1 MMTFEEMQK
10 VLEGILEAQAG
21 IQRDQ
26 TGIQRNQAEIQHNQ
40 AGIQRDIQG
49 LLSVQRALQES
60 NIKLRQS
67 LDELAHQAR
76 ITERNLNRRL
86 GYNID
91 QETELSVVRDEVEIL
106 KTRVDALKQNQ

>member
-21 IQRDQ
+21 IQ
-26 TGIQRNQAEIQHNQ
+26 HNQ
-40 AGIQRDIQG
+40 AGIQRNIQGG
-49 LLSVQRALQES
+49 LLSVQRELQES
-60 NIKLRQS
+60 DIKLRQS

-76 ITERNLNRRL
+76 ITERNLNRLL
-86 GYNID
+86 GHNID

-106 KTRVDALKQNQ
+106 KTRVDALEQNQ